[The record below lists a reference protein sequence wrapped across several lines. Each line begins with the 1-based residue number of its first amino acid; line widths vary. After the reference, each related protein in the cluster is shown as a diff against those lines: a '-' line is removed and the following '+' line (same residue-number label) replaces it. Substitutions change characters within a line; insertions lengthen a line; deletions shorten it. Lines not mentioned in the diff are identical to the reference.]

1 MFLKKI
7 FQKKKK
13 KRSGKRRSNY
23 KVTVDSE
30 NIAFPEIH
38 IKPAAG
44 KHIDAIDDKAK
55 NDEITYDNVAIP
67 EVHIRKRRRHK

>member
-13 KRSGKRRSNY
+13 KRYGKRRSKY
-23 KVTVDSE
+23 KITVDSE
-30 NIAFPEIH
+30 NLAFPEIH
-38 IKPAAG
+38 IKPSAG
-44 KHIDAIDDKAK
+44 KHIDDIDDKAK

-67 EVHIRKRRRHK
+67 EVHIRKRRRIK

>member
-7 FQKKKK
+7 LQKKKK
-13 KRSGKRRSNY
+13 KRSGKRRSKY

-30 NIAFPEIH
+30 NLAFPEIH
-38 IKPAAG
+38 IKPSAG
-44 KHIDAIDDKAK
+44 KHIDDIDDKAK

>member
-13 KRSGKRRSNY
+13 RSGKRRSKY

-30 NIAFPEIH
+30 NLAFPEIH
-38 IKPAAG
+38 IKPSAG
-44 KHIDAIDDKAK
+44 KHINDIDDKAK
-55 NDEITYDNVAIP
+55 RNRDNV
-67 EVHIRKRRRHK
+67 

>member
-13 KRSGKRRSNY
+13 KRSGKRRSKY

-30 NIAFPEIH
+30 NLAFPEIH
-38 IKPAAG
+38 IKPSAG
-44 KHIDAIDDKAK
+44 KHIDDIDDKAK

-67 EVHIRKRRRHK
+67 EVHIRKKCRHK

>member
-7 FQKKKK
+7 FQKK
-13 KRSGKRRSNY
+13 RRSKY
-23 KVTVDSE
+23 KITVDSE
-30 NIAFPEIH
+30 NLAFPEIH
-38 IKPAAG
+38 IKPSAG
-44 KHIDAIDDKAK
+44 KHIDDIDDKAK

>member
-7 FQKKKK
+7 FKKKKK
-13 KRSGKRRSNY
+13 KRSEKRRSKY

-30 NIAFPEIH
+30 NLAFPEIH
-38 IKPAAG
+38 IKPSG
-44 KHIDAIDDKAK
+44 RGHIDDIDDKAK

-67 EVHIRKRRRHK
+67 EVHIRKRRRNK

>member
-13 KRSGKRRSNY
+13 KRYGKRRSKY
-23 KVTVDSE
+23 KITVDSE
-30 NIAFPEIH
+30 NLAFPEIH
-38 IKPAAG
+38 IKPSAG
-44 KHIDAIDDKAK
+44 KHIDDIDDKAK

>member
-13 KRSGKRRSNY
+13 KRSGKRRSKY

-30 NIAFPEIH
+30 NLAFPEIH
-38 IKPAAG
+38 IKPSAG
-44 KHIDAIDDKAK
+44 KHIDDIDDKAK
-55 NDEITYDNVAIP
+55 NDEITYDNDAIP

>member
-13 KRSGKRRSNY
+13 KRYGKRRSKY
-23 KVTVDSE
+23 KITVDSE
-30 NIAFPEIH
+30 NLAFPEIH
-38 IKPAAG
+38 IKQSAG
-44 KHIDAIDDKAK
+44 KHIDDIDDKAK